1 MKEDI
6 ENEKDRDALKENM
19 TLFIKKLIM
28 KLNEGKVSEKVLK
41 KYVQS
46 YILKKVFNS
55 SKTRTSDISPC
66 LSRIF
71 VEIFLAKVTI
81 GLAMSINLYQVA
93 SISFIIYLKLT
104 VSIGWRI
111 TTY

>member
-41 KYVQS
+41 K
-46 YILKKVFNS
+46 
-55 SKTRTSDISPC
+55 IS
-66 LSRIF
+66 
-71 VEIFLAKVTI
+71 
-81 GLAMSINLYQVA
+81 
-93 SISFIIYLKLT
+93 
-104 VSIGWRI
+104 
-111 TTY
+111 